1 MKIAFVISSIRG
13 GGAEQALARIS
24 SGLAERGHSIYIYLL
39 KRTDDEY
46 PISNKVK
53 VSVYGDSKKSAFI
66 GKIKRIRN
74 LNKLMKENE
83 IDIVV
88 PFSPIPAEDA
98 YFASF
103 GLKTKF
109 INTVRNNPWVYPD
122 SKWERMRRDLFVKK
136 ADFCVFQ
143 TEEQRKYFEKY
154 DIKSQI
160 IYNPVAEE
168 FLSVNREYK
177 AVRRIVTLGRLESQK
192 NHAMLINAFALSN
205 NDNLVLEIYGEGS
218 EKANLENL
226 IRRLGMKEKVLLKGR
241 TNNPIDVLS
250 KADLFVLSSDY
261 EGMPNALIEAMAT
274 GLPCISTD
282 CPTGPAQLIQTG
294 TNGILVP
301 VNNID
306 EMKNAI
312 DSVVF
317 DPLKAQEIGENA
329 RSTISKWCS
338 LENILDSWQDV
349 FDSILSN

>member
-46 PISNKVK
+46 PISDKVK
-53 VSVYGDSKKSAFI
+53 ISVYGDSKKFAPI
-66 GKIKRIRN
+66 GKIKRISN
-74 LNKLMKENE
+74 LHRLMKENE

-98 YFASF
+98 CFASL
-103 GLKTKF
+103 GLKTRF

-122 SKWERMRRDLFVKK
+122 SKFGRMRRDFFVKK

-143 TEEQRKYFEKY
+143 TEEQKKYFDKY
-154 DIKSQI
+154 KLNSQI
-160 IYNPVAEE
+160 IYNPVSEE
-168 FLSVNREYK
+168 FLSVNREYR
-177 AVRRIVTLGRLESQK
+177 AVRRAVTLGRLESQK
-192 NHAMLINAFALSN
+192 NHAMLVNAFALSN

-218 EKANLENL
+218 EKTNLENL
-226 IRRLGMKEKVLLKGR
+226 IERLGMKEKVLLKGR

-250 KADLFVLSSDY
+250 KADLFILSSDY

-274 GLPCISTD
+274 GLPCISTN

-301 VNNID
+301 VNDID

-312 DSVVF
+312 NFVALDQ
-317 DPLKAQEIGENA
+317 LKAQEIGKNA

-349 FDSILSN
+349 FDFVLNR